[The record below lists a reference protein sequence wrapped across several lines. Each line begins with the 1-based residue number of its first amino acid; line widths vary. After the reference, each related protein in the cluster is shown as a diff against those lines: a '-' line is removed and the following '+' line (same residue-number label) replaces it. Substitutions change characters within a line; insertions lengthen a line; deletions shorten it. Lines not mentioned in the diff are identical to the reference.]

1 VFEGGAAARSAPPG
15 QGSPRQR
22 STRLRLLYTAQRF
35 KDLQEIGSMLA
46 NNAGKGVEPRRQ
58 KGSMTALPFVVP
70 VRRQTF

>member
-1 VFEGGAAARSAPPG
+1 
-15 QGSPRQR
+15 
-22 STRLRLLYTAQRF
+22 
-35 KDLQEIGSMLA
+35 MLA